1 MMQDFQYFQSF
12 LFTNRRTLEYV
23 TDKNKS
29 SASIINYM
37 LARLQKMFKYSGL
50 PESIPRQ
57 YLENYLLVNGSCII
71 ARDKKNPSDE
81 SIYAFVGSA
90 GGEPDIY
97 YRPTKYMVA
106 NPSLN
111 FSAEYYISDTD
122 PNHEPDAIL
131 IRNDTMWQGL
141 YPMMARYAALISEN
155 LLTLRT
161 ADIMLRVLALITA
174 PDDKSREAA
183 DIFLKNI
190 VDGKLGSISENR
202 FLDGIRMQNPPSNNG
217 SYLTQFI
224 ELHQYLVGSF
234 YNEVGLNANYNMK
247 REALSESE
255 TGLNDDSLMPL
266 CEDMLRCRREDMQKV
281 NALFG
286 TSIEVDFD
294 SSWLENTIERLLSL
308 RQQASEASSQLDN
321 PAPMEVGMESVG
333 LEDAGM
339 EGVSNQDASGNEEP
353 GSMEAAGED
362 KGSMEEESTEESG
375 GEEDGTEE
383 DDNGSND
390 ESNSEERPSE
400 EEGSNDSDEHDE
412 DSEGDEGDESEQGD
426 SEEESNNEN
435 GEVDVNESIDESI
448 EAHGVEVNVEVNF
461 MNPPED
467 GAGDSTDDSTEDGAD
482 DNTNDS
488 TEDGKEE
495 DDGKEDGETED

>member
-1 MMQDFQYFQSF
+1 MQDFQYFQSF

-50 PESIPRQ
+50 PKSIPRQ

-106 NPSLN
+106 NPALN

-122 PNHEPDAIL
+122 PDHEPDAIL

-155 LLTLRT
+155 LLTIRT

-183 DIFLKNI
+183 DIYLKNI

-266 CEDMLRCRREDMQKV
+266 CEDMLRCRREDMERV
-281 NALFG
+281 NNMFG

-294 SSWLENTIERLLSL
+294 SSWLENTIERLLNL

-321 PAPMEVGMESVG
+321 PAPMEAGMESVG
-333 LEDAGM
+333 LEDARM
-339 EGVSNQDASGNEEP
+339 EGVSMEEANGNEDDR
-353 GSMEAAGED
+353 MEDAG
-362 KGSMEEESTEESG
+362 GAEENG
-375 GEEDGTEE
+375 NEE
-383 DDNGSND
+383 DDNGSD
-390 ESNSEERPSE
+390 DDSNSQEQSNEEK
-400 EEGSNDSDEHDE
+400 GTDDSDEHDE
-412 DSEGDEGDESEQGD
+412 NTVTDEGDKSEQGD

-435 GEVDVNESIDESI
+435 DEVIESI
-448 EAHGVEVNVEVNF
+448 ETPGVEVNVEVNF

-467 GAGDSTDDSTEDGAD
+467 EA
-482 DNTNDS
+482 
-488 TEDGKEE
+488 EDGKE
-495 DDGKEDGETED
+495 